1 MQAVGSFVFLC
12 YNATMFASYFRSL
25 REQELVEI
33 DEPKTGSWI
42 RVENPDKKELAMLVK
57 DFDLEEGH
65 LSDAV
70 DPLEV
75 PRLEIEGEIIYL
87 FTRIPVK
94 DDAAATTPILIAYTP
109 SHLITVCSRRLNTLD
124 QWLSREPA
132 VITTQKTK
140 LILQLLQQINAS
152 FVAQI
157 NGVSRQIRG
166 IGQQLQAGEIS
177 NHEITQL
184 VSYEGILQDF
194 MSSLL
199 PTNAILT
206 QLLSGRVIKFFEDDK
221 ELIEDLLLNTNQLVE
236 LCRSNLKT
244 IVSLREASTTIM
256 TNNLNRVIK
265 LLTSLTVILMV
276 PNLVTGLYGMNV
288 HIPFAEHPLAFF
300 GVLALI
306 VISTMVTFYVFLRNR
321 WL

>member
-1 MQAVGSFVFLC
+1 
-12 YNATMFASYFRSL
+12 MFASYFRSL
-25 REQELVEI
+25 REQELVEL
-33 DEPKTGSWI
+33 DEPKTGAWV
-42 RVENPDKKELAMLVK
+42 RVENPDKKELSALINDFELV
-57 DFDLEEGH
+57 EGH
-65 LSDAV
+65 LNDAL

-75 PRLEIEGEIIYL
+75 PRLEVEGEIVYL

-109 SHLITVCSRRLNTLD
+109 ANLITVCSRRLNVVD
-124 QWLSREPA
+124 QWLSREPE
-132 VITTQKTK
+132 ITTTQKTK
-140 LILQLLQQINAS
+140 LILQILQQINAS
-152 FVAQI
+152 FVMQI
-157 NGVSRQIRG
+157 NGTSRQIRG
-166 IGQQLQAGEIS
+166 IGQQLLTGEIG
-177 NHEITQL
+177 NKEITQL
-184 VSYEGILQDF
+184 VTYEGILQDF

-206 QLLSGRVIKFFEDDK
+206 QLLSGRVIKFFEEDK
-221 ELIEDLLLNTNQLVE
+221 ELIEDLVLNTNQLVE

-265 LLTSLTVILMV
+265 LLTSLTVILMI

-288 HIPFAEHPLAFF
+288 HIPFSDHPLAFF

-306 VISTMVTFYVFLRNR
+306 ITSTIFTFYVFLRNR

>member
-1 MQAVGSFVFLC
+1 ML
-12 YNATMFASYFRSL
+12 ASYFRSL
-25 REQELVEI
+25 REQELVEL
-33 DEPKTGSWI
+33 DEPKTGAWV
-42 RVENPDKKELAMLVK
+42 RVENPDKKELSALIN
-57 DFDLEEGH
+57 DFELEEGH
-65 LSDAV
+65 LNDAL

-75 PRLEIEGEIIYL
+75 PRLEVEGEIVYL

-109 SHLITVCSRRLNTLD
+109 ANLITVCSRRLNVVD
-124 QWLSREPA
+124 QWLSREPE
-132 VITTQKTK
+132 ITTTQKTK
-140 LILQLLQQINAS
+140 LILQILQQINAS
-152 FVAQI
+152 FVMQI
-157 NGVSRQIRG
+157 NGTSRQIRG
-166 IGQQLQAGEIS
+166 IGQQLLTGEIG
-177 NHEITQL
+177 NREITQL
-184 VSYEGILQDF
+184 VTYEGILQDF

-206 QLLSGRVIKFFEDDK
+206 QLLSGRVIKFFEEDK
-221 ELIEDLLLNTNQLVE
+221 ELIEDLVLNTNQLVE

-300 GVLALI
+300 GVLTLI
-306 VISTMVTFYVFLRNR
+306 ITSTVITFYVFLRNR